1 MLDFRKGG
9 DLWFDPGVA
18 CRDTTVVRK
27 GHLTRWGKKTLRI
40 MIAIVLAANK
50 HGVDRWELLTEDAQ
64 LHFLAQA
71 DALLQVRTKSQADD
85 DLANLD
91 GLKDGRLAAL
101 ANLGGLNGPR
111 LK

>member
-1 MLDFRKGG
+1 MLKLEKDG
-9 DLWFDPGVA
+9 DLWFDPGVDH
-18 CRDTTVVRK
+18 RTT
-27 GHLTRWGKKTLRI
+27 GDNARWAKKPFRVQV
-40 MIAIVLAANK
+40 AIVLAANK

-85 DLANLD
+85 DL
-91 GLKDGRLAAL
+91 KDGRLAAL